1 MTSIAKKLTA
11 LFLILLMIAGSL
23 VLWIGIP
30 VGWIVLASHLTNTSA
45 PTLGPYVLVIFGI
58 PVSMFLFGRF
68 LYRLNTLY
76 GNVTGSTPQV
86 QVRSAWLK
94 SMRAERENTRPRS
107 VLDVVMI
114 TSVSVAGLAFVI
126 WFLFFAGSSL
136 PGT

>member
-1 MTSIAKKLTA
+1 VTFIGKKLAA
-11 LFLILLMIAGSL
+11 LILILLMIAGSL

-30 VGWIVLASHLTNTSA
+30 VGWIVLASHLTNSA
-45 PTLGPYVLVIFGI
+45 APSLGPYVLLIIGI

-76 GNVTGSTPQV
+76 GDVTGSNPDI

-94 SMRAERENTRPRS
+94 SMRAERGNARPRT

-114 TSVSVAGLAFVI
+114 ASVTVAGVAFLI
-126 WFLFFAGSSL
+126 WFFFFAGSSL
-136 PGT
+136 PST

>member
-1 MTSIAKKLTA
+1 MTFIGKKLAA
-11 LFLILLMIAGSL
+11 LILILLMIVGSL

-30 VGWIVLASHLTNTSA
+30 VGWIVLASHLTDTSA

-68 LYRLNTLY
+68 LYRLNALY
-76 GNVTGSTPQV
+76 GDVTGNTPHV
-86 QVRSAWLK
+86 QARSAWLK
-94 SMRAERENTRPRS
+94 SMRGERENTRPRT

-114 TSVSVAGLAFVI
+114 ASVSVAVVAFLI

-136 PGT
+136 PGG

>member
-1 MTSIAKKLTA
+1 MTFIGKKLAA
-11 LFLILLMIAGSL
+11 LILILLMIVGSL

-30 VGWIVLASHLTNTSA
+30 VGWIVLASHLTDTSA

-68 LYRLNTLY
+68 LYRLNALY
-76 GNVTGSTPQV
+76 GDVTGNTPHV

-94 SMRAERENTRPRS
+94 SMRAERENTRPRT

-114 TSVSVAGLAFVI
+114 ASVSVAVLAFLI
-126 WFLFFAGSSL
+126 WFFFFAGSSL
-136 PGT
+136 PGS